1 MKLSK
6 TKILLLMADK
16 QMTMQKVASAYG
28 VSRERI
34 NKIINSA
41 SVRPVTAGKLAKA
54 LGVNVTDILEV
65 SEGESD

>member
-54 LGVNVTDILEV
+54 LGVNVADILEV
-65 SEGESD
+65 NEGESD